1 MSAEC
6 WQKRVHRWVEQLD
19 GRTRARSMAS
29 LVCAPRAS
37 RDESGGAQRGTE
49 RASKNGTTASPG
61 AAQGPKTAKTC
72 AGQSVAL
79 SLWMSGALK
88 LDVLREG
95 RSQALLGAKAR
106 AGVPGRTKHG
116 AAMGLDPAAKGVG
129 NSLVGSG
136 RLRAPLLEERR
147 SVMTGDAPHSFGQ
160 QTKAMGDTPTTLK
173 PLRAPV
179 RDVAT
184 AKAPSHDP
192 NTADLASEA
201 NRADNGMRTGTRG
214 SRECLQ

>member
-1 MSAEC
+1 
-6 WQKRVHRWVEQLD
+6 
-19 GRTRARSMAS
+19 
-29 LVCAPRAS
+29 
-37 RDESGGAQRGTE
+37 
-49 RASKNGTTASPG
+49 
-61 AAQGPKTAKTC
+61 
-72 AGQSVAL
+72 
-79 SLWMSGALK
+79 MSGALK

-129 NSLVGSG
+129 NSLVGSW

-147 SVMTGDAPHSFGQ
+147 SVVTGGAPHSFGQ
-160 QTKAMGDTPTTLK
+160 QTQAMGDAPPTLK
-173 PLRAPV
+173 PLRAPA

-201 NRADNGMRTGTRG
+201 NRADNGMRTGTAWKKRMPTIRRFG
-214 SRECLQ
+214 AFAGEDGLEMSGVWDVAPLL

>member
-1 MSAEC
+1 
-6 WQKRVHRWVEQLD
+6 
-19 GRTRARSMAS
+19 
-29 LVCAPRAS
+29 
-37 RDESGGAQRGTE
+37 
-49 RASKNGTTASPG
+49 
-61 AAQGPKTAKTC
+61 
-72 AGQSVAL
+72 
-79 SLWMSGALK
+79 MSGALK

-116 AAMGLDPAAKGVG
+116 PLWDWVPPAKGVG
-129 NSLVGSG
+129 NSLVVSG
-136 RLRAPLLEERR
+136 WLRAPMLEERR

-160 QTKAMGDTPTTLK
+160 QTQAMGDTPTTLK

-201 NRADNGMRTGTRG
+201 NRADNGMRTGTAWKQRMPTIRRFG
-214 SRECLQ
+214 AFAGEDGLEMSGVGDVAPLL